1 MLQHSSHASRRHF
14 RVAASEAWAPHSDR
28 TSRRRVDGVGG
39 RTAASRV
46 AAALPRD
53 EAAAAFQSVLAM
65 EQVQSVIGY

>member
-53 EAAAAFQSVLAM
+53 EAAAAFQSVLAI
-65 EQVQSVIGY
+65 Q